1 MASDRDGP
9 YHRQYLGDAQS
20 QRIDVIPTPWATTR
34 ALGLGVAQVL
44 MQPYLRN
51 RHSEKCKIFAFD
63 RDRNNNAYY

>member
-44 MQPYLRN
+44 AMVWAILRY
-51 RHSEKCKIFAFD
+51 SEKCKIFAFD
-63 RDRNNNAYY
+63 RDRNNNA

>member
-1 MASDRDGP
+1 MVSDRDGP

-34 ALGLGVAQVL
+34 ALGLGVTQVL
-44 MQPYLRN
+44 AMVWAILRY
-51 RHSEKCKIFAFD
+51 SEKCKIFAFD